1 MLERLLSQ
9 GSGDLRTSSELRASQ
24 LRPVPPETLHVGA
37 HPNLTFSKDFF
48 IYHIDKFFSHEL
60 NVVL

>member
-24 LRPVPPETLHVGA
+24 LRPVP
-37 HPNLTFSKDFF
+37 
-48 IYHIDKFFSHEL
+48 EL
-60 NVVL
+60 NVVLSATDDEYLKYLAA